1 MQRRV
6 RVTTWLVA
14 VAVLGIVLLGGS
26 TARAKGIAITGGGI
40 KQFGEPFYFYIVE
53 VYLDPGFQF
62 KTGDSFTLEQL
73 AGVHFP
79 ASTTGAPGGSPSG
92 PWGTSFTNL
101 PDGLLPNFNPPT
113 TVPFADLTFINGSNV
128 VKNEGTSELYLGEF
142 KVLTAVSLP
151 SLPGTYSV
159 DVDWSAILHDNNG
172 NQVTDSGVVVL
183 SIIPEPATVILLGI
197 GIGAPLCWHV
207 YTRRRA
213 GRPGRVSSP
222 VS

>member
-1 MQRRV
+1 
-6 RVTTWLVA
+6 
-14 VAVLGIVLLGGS
+14 VLGIALQGGS

-62 KTGDSFTLEQL
+62 ETKDSFTLEEL

-79 ASTTGAPGGSPSG
+79 ASTTGAPGGTPSG
-92 PWGTSFTNL
+92 PWATSFTNR
-101 PDGLLPNFNPPT
+101 PDGLLPNFSPPT
-113 TVPFADLTFINGSNV
+113 TVPFADLTFSNAGNV

-151 SLPGTYSV
+151 ALPGTYSV
-159 DVDWSAILHDNNG
+159 AYDWSAILHDNDG

-197 GIGAPLCWHV
+197 GVGAPLSWHA
-207 YTRRRA
+207 YRRR
-213 GRPGRVSSP
+213 RVCRSERISP
-222 VS
+222 PVN